1 MLVLRVTL
9 VFRVTV
15 RPLRVT
21 LTLRLMDVVRL
32 MFTFRLPNGYARRI
46 PGR

>member
-15 RPLRVT
+15 RPFRVT
-21 LTLRLMDVVRL
+21 LVLRLMVMVRL
-32 MFTFRLPNGYARRI
+32 MFTLRLPNG
-46 PGR
+46 